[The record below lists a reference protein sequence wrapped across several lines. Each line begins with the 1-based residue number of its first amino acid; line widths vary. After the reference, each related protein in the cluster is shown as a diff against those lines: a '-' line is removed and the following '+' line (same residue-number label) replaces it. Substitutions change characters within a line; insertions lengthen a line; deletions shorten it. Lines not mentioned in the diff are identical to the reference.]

1 MSRRSSGN
9 NYQRG
14 GSMDQPHNYGRGGND
29 YGRDNGRIN
38 RDPFYNFDMCA
49 AMDEFDDPFE
59 HMFGGGFRM
68 PNIFQDVERMMQ
80 ENMRMIGDA
89 QNPNQRGGQLMARG
103 NNPGTFITK
112 SYVSR
117 INYANGE
124 PEKEVYQSQSINQF
138 GQDGHKIQEKQEAY
152 KNSRS
157 GVDKASFQRQ
167 LDDKGVKCIRQ
178 RNRNTGEQNEH
189 NIYKGFEEND
199 LENFN
204 RNYNDYRQKC
214 NFQENYK
221 ALNSLNNRF
230 NNMIGDGR
238 RQSGNN
244 PAALPSGNNP
254 RNQQRRGNYQNN
266 QPQPLG
272 LPSGNPNEFITNSR
286 RQSNKYNH

>member
-14 GSMDQPHNYGRGGND
+14 GSMDQPHNYGRRND
-29 YGRDNGRIN
+29 YGNDNGRIN

-49 AMDEFDDPFE
+49 AMDDFDDPFD
-59 HMFGGGFRM
+59 HMFGGGFGGGFRM
-68 PNIFQDVERMMQ
+68 PNIFQEAERMMSHFNDQ
-80 ENMRMIGDA
+80 MRMIGDD

-103 NNPGTFITK
+103 SNPGTFITK

-117 INYANGE
+117 VNYNNGQ

-152 KNSRS
+152 KNSRT
-157 GVDKASFQRQ
+157 GVEKASHQRV
-167 LDDKGVKCIRQ
+167 LDDRGQKCIRQ

-199 LENFN
+199 LESFN
-204 RNYNDYRQKC
+204 RDYNDYRQKS

-221 ALNSLNNRF
+221 ALNSINSRF

-238 RQSGNN
+238 RQRGSN
-244 PAALPSGNNP
+244 PALPSGNNY
-254 RNQQRRGNYQNN
+254 QQRRAN

-272 LPSGNPNEFITNSR
+272 LPSGNSNEFITNSR
-286 RQSNKYNH
+286 RQSNQYKH